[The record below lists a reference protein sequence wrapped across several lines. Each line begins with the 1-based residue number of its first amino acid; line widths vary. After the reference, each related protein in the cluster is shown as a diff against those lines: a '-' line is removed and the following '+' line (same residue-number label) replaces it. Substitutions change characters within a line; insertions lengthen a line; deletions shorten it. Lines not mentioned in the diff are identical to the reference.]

1 MHNNNQYNPP
11 HLRRLSEAL
20 EYKDLD
26 GMMKP
31 RVHIDEFAS
40 KMGDDADIIV
50 ISFFVRDQ
58 QASKDL
64 MNWFEKGYDFVLDA
78 DKSPGEIKANRY
90 LVYVELRRRS
100 NVGEHVQSLLE
111 DLSTLTEYTADDWTM
126 HYKNKD
132 YPWSVDTFNSM
143 VPLSPRQYREEGEE
157 ELNEM
162 RVAAGIAPVSLYE
175 KDPAI
180 AALQHAAGI

>member
-1 MHNNNQYNPP
+1 
-11 HLRRLSEAL
+11 
-20 EYKDLD
+20 
-26 GMMKP
+26 
-31 RVHIDEFAS
+31 
-40 KMGDDADIIV
+40 
-50 ISFFVRDQ
+50 
-58 QASKDL
+58 
-64 MNWFEKGYDFVLDA
+64 
-78 DKSPGEIKANRY
+78 
-90 LVYVELRRRS
+90 VELRRRS
-100 NVGEHVQSLLE
+100 NVGEHVQTLLE
-111 DLSTLTEYTADDWTM
+111 DLSTLTEYTAVDWTM